1 MAVGTPSAV
10 HGSLP
15 KFSTGLL
22 LGNFLSFR
30 QTQGKPF
37 GEIMILSNMKS
48 VERERRD
55 EREREERRETRDRY
69 MIKISLYT
77 YTSVQLSLFN
87 YK

>member
-10 HGSLP
+10 HGALP

-37 GEIMILSNMKS
+37 GEIMILSRMTSIRRERERKRERERGETR
-48 VERERRD
+48 ERERRD
-55 EREREERRETRDRY
+55 ERLE
-69 MIKISLYT
+69 IGI
-77 YTSVQLSLFN
+77 
-87 YK
+87 